1 MSKIE
6 ILDHLGNPLVSAKN
20 NMELAAKS
28 QKIVLDLVKQQHSVY
43 RQEITHWQMARLE
56 RGNPEAPYT
65 YLLQELYKDVMLDS
79 HLTAVTENRI
89 LRISNKRYVIKD
101 KKGVADYERSEFL
114 DKKWFSQ
121 AIRYAMESI
130 FFEYSLML
138 FKKGM
143 DGKIEQTV
151 KIPRPHVN
159 PDKGLV
165 VKSVYD
171 DKGLPYNE
179 FPNDLLFA
187 KLYDGYGLLE
197 KAAPLTILKRHS
209 WASWDEFEQIFG
221 MPIRIA
227 KLGTLNDDVKNEV
240 ASWLKTMGTASYG
253 VFPQFADIE
262 IKEANNR
269 DAFNVFMK
277 KIETVDSQ
285 LSILINGQTMTT
297 SDGSSRSQAE
307 VHERTE
313 DEITNADLK
322 EIINWIND
330 DLVPLLRNAG
340 YDIKEDEHIGVE
352 TVQDPQEKIKI
363 DTVIMNSSGYKLT
376 KDYLEKT
383 YGVELEDMPEPPAPV
398 PGKQEPPKPV
408 EKKKA

>member
-1 MSKIE
+1 MSIE
-6 ILDHLGNPLVSAKN
+6 ILDHTGKPMLTAKN
-20 NMELAAKS
+20 NVELAKRS
-28 QKIVLDLVKQQHSVY
+28 QKLMLDFVRQQHSIY
-43 RQEITHWQMARLE
+43 RQEVSNWQQARLE
-56 RGNPEAPYT
+56 RTNPEEPFT
-65 YLLQELYKDVMLDS
+65 YLLQELYKDVMIDS
-79 HLTAVTENRI
+79 HLTAITENRI
-89 LRISNKRYVIKD
+89 LRIINKRFVLQD

-114 DKKWFSQ
+114 NTRWFTD

-130 FFEYSLML
+130 FYEYSLL
-138 FKKGM
+138 HFEKDV
-143 DGKIEQTV
+143 DGKILKV
-151 KIPRPHVN
+151 RNIPREHIN
-159 PDKGLV
+159 ADRKLL

-171 DKGLPYNE
+171 TTGLPFME
-179 FPNDLLFA
+179 FPYDLAFA

-197 KAAPLTILKRHS
+197 KAAPLTVLKRHS

-227 KLGTLNDDVKNEV
+227 KLGSLSEGVKDEV

-262 IKEANNR
+262 IKESNNR

-277 KIETVDSQ
+277 KIETVNTE

-313 DEITNADLK
+313 DEITEADLK
-322 EIINWIND
+322 LVTHWLND
-330 DLVPLLRNAG
+330 VIVPLLRNCG
-340 YDIKEDEHIGVE
+340 YDIKEDERIGVE
-352 TVQDPQEKIKI
+352 LITDPKEKMHIDEKI
-363 DTVIMNSSGYKLT
+363 MMHSGFQLS

-383 YGVELEDMPEPPAPV
+383 YGVELEEVPAPEPP
-398 PGKQEPPKPV
+398 KKDKEID
-408 EKKKA
+408 EKKK